1 LLAHRLTDRLPP
13 PPPFGTPS
21 AAGPPPRH
29 PLQNCEG
36 CDRGFRAPYPENRCR
51 DCRAASHP

>member
-1 LLAHRLTDRLPP
+1 